1 MRLGSQVGGS
11 MRKLVAG
18 AAMAAAITVSPALAA
33 DMRMGPLP
41 GPYVAPPPPS
51 WTGAYVGLNVGYQFG
66 KVDNLP
72 LKPNGVLGGIQG
84 GYNWQTGQFVLG
96 AETDLQLS
104 SADDTFA
111 PYQFSNPWFGTLRGR
126 VGWAFSNILVYATG
140 GLAYGKGKLT
150 FAGLTETHT
159 DVGWTAGGGVEV
171 GLTPHWSAKVEYL
184 YFDLGNQSYVLTG
197 ANNGLTSNLLRF
209 GVNYRF

>member
-1 MRLGSQVGGS
+1 

-41 GPYVAPPPPS
+41 GPYVAPPPPT

-72 LKPNGVLGGIQG
+72 LKPNGVLGGIQS

-111 PYQFSNPWFGTLRGR
+111 PYQFSNPWGSALFAAGSDGHSAISSCTRR
-126 VGWAFSNILVYATG
+126 VGSHTA
-140 GLAYGKGKLT
+140 K
-150 FAGLTETHT
+150 AGSRSR
-159 DVGWTAGGGVEV
+159 G
-171 GLTPHWSAKVEYL
+171 
-184 YFDLGNQSYVLTG
+184 
-197 ANNGLTSNLLRF
+197 
-209 GVNYRF
+209 

>member
-1 MRLGSQVGGS
+1 MN
-11 MRKLVAG
+11 KLL
-18 AAMAAAITVSPALAA
+18 AAAVTASVVAVLPAMAA
-33 DMRMGPLP
+33 DMRPVPIP
-41 GPYVAPPPPS
+41 GPYVAAPAPG
-51 WTGAYVGLNVGYQFG
+51 WTGAYVGLNAGYQFG
-66 KVDNLP
+66 KVDHLP

-111 PYQFSNPWFGTLRGR
+111 PYQFSNPWFGTVRGR
-126 VGWAFSNILVYATG
+126 IGMTFSNVLVYATG
-140 GLAYGKGKLT
+140 GLAYGRGRLT
-150 FAGLTETHT
+150 FVGLTETHT
-159 DVGWTAGGGVEV
+159 DAGWTAGGGIEV

-197 ANNGLTSNLLRF
+197 ASNGLTSSLLRF

>member
-1 MRLGSQVGGS
+1 
-11 MRKLVAG
+11 MRKLIAG
-18 AAMAAAITVSPALAA
+18 AAMAAAISISPALAA

-41 GPYVAPPPPS
+41 GPYLAPPPPS
-51 WTGAYVGLNVGYQFG
+51 WTGAYIGLNVGYQFG

-140 GLAYGKGKLT
+140 GLAYGKGRLT